1 MKLTFNRKDFL
12 KAVKVGG
19 CYTSGKK
26 VLPVLECIKLTIKG
40 DKCWILSSDERNAIK
55 TYCDVIHSDCDMV
68 FCLNKSDIEKYVS
81 LLIDEMFSIE
91 VEPEHNKVTIE
102 TEVSSMVF
110 PYQDANEFLA
120 LKQDAHSDVF
130 KMDANLLGYWIKNS
144 TAFLV
149 NDEFQKNHENM
160 HIFIKDGKIEVFSFN
175 HTKMYYDSSDI
186 EYEGELT
193 FGINRNSFVGLSQ
206 ALDGEEFVTIRN
218 GERYITVIGSKT
230 MLLIRKD
237 EYNILNYH
245 SLLHFKPLF
254 EMEVDKDQ
262 LMSVLLRS
270 MNINDKVDSGT
281 LIFAYDETGVTITAE
296 SWDKSK
302 KLTERIISV
311 GGNGG
316 KYTQCYGISVT
327 RIAVSAINADT
338 VCLCPTGDKTL
349 LIIKNKEYETE
360 NTFVSPYQNV

>member
-1 MKLTFNRKDFL
+1 MKITFNRKDFL

-19 CYTSGKK
+19 CYTSVKK
-26 VLPVLECIKLTIKG
+26 VLPILECIKLTVKG

-55 TYCDVIHSDCDMV
+55 TCCDVIHSDCDMV

-81 LLIDEMFSIE
+81 LLIDENFHME
-91 VEPEHNKVTIE
+91 VEPEHNKITIE
-102 TEVSSMVF
+102 TRTSSMVF
-110 PYQDANEFLA
+110 PYQDANEFPSLS
-120 LKQDAHSDVF
+120 QDAHSDVF

-144 TAFLV
+144 TPFLI
-149 NDEFQKNHENM
+149 NDDFQQNHENM
-160 HIFIKDGKIEVFSFN
+160 HIFIKDGKVEVFSYN
-175 HTKMYYDSSDI
+175 HTKMYHDSSDI
-186 EYEGELT
+186 DFEGELS
-193 FGINRNSFVGLSQ
+193 FGINRNSFIGLSQ

-237 EYNILNYH
+237 EYKILNYH
-245 SLLHFKPLF
+245 SLLNFNPLF
-254 EMEVDKDQ
+254 EMEVDKAQ

-281 LIFAYDETGVTITAE
+281 LIFEYDETGVTITAE

-302 KLTERIISV
+302 KLTERIIAIC
-311 GGNGG
+311 GNGR
-316 KYTQCYGISVT
+316 KYTQCYGISIT
-327 RIAVSAINADT
+327 KIAVSAINANT
-338 VCLCPTGDKTL
+338 VNLCPTGDKTI

-360 NTFVSPYQNV
+360 STFVSPYHTV

>member
-1 MKLTFNRKDFL
+1 MKLTFSRKVFL
-12 KAVKVGG
+12 KAVKIGG

-26 VLPVLECIKLTIKG
+26 VLPILECIKLTVKG
-40 DKCWILSSDERNAIK
+40 DKCWILSSDERNVIK
-55 TYCDVIHSDCDMV
+55 TCCDVIHSDCDMV

-81 LLIDEMFSIE
+81 LLIDEEFRIE
-91 VEPEHNKVTIE
+91 VEPEHNKVTVE

-110 PYQDANEFLA
+110 PYQDANEFPS

-144 TAFLV
+144 APFLA

-160 HIFIKDGKIEVFSFN
+160 HLFIKNGKIHVFSFN
-175 HTKMYYDSSDI
+175 HIKMYHDSSEID
-186 EYEGELT
+186 YDGEIKI
-193 FGINRNSFVGLSQ
+193 GINRNSFIGLSQ

-237 EYNILNYH
+237 EYKIFDFFPLLN
-245 SLLHFKPLF
+245 FVPLF
-254 EMEVDKDQ
+254 EMEVNREQ
-262 LMSVLLRS
+262 LLSVLSRA
-270 MNINDKVDSGT
+270 MGVNDKTESAT
-281 LIFAYDETGVTITAE
+281 LIFVYDENGVTITAE

-302 KLTERIISV
+302 KLTERVVSI
-311 GGNGG
+311 GGYGG
-316 KYTQCYGISVT
+316 SFTQCYGISIT
-327 RIAVSAINADT
+327 RTAVSTINSDII
-338 VCLCPTGDKTL
+338 VLCPAGKNALLTL
-349 LIIKNKEYETE
+349 KNKEYDTE